1 MATAGNQKPKALN
14 ETLDILLQQVGKQT
28 VKPEG
33 QPQTKVSL
41 YFRLLHEKLCP
52 GPKGVKGVG
61 VRGQHTPTGRKGL
74 VQP

>member
-1 MATAGNQKPKALN
+1 MRPLTFSYSRWAN
-14 ETLDILLQQVGKQT
+14 T

-41 YFRLLHEKLCP
+41 SFRFLHEKLCP
-52 GPKGVKGVG
+52 RPKGVKGVG